1 MNNQPQTLSRS
12 QRRRNNKKKTFK
24 RIINNVARESFPQV
38 KRLIVKNGKQF
49 VPAQFRPLVG
59 AIYKGVN
66 AGIHPNLNRKGLGA
80 VVTRKVTASVRDCGD
95 DLVSCLLDP
104 FGFGKEICLPIAP
117 LVPTFKT
124 RIVNNITFY
133 AGTQGVAYLMFAP
146 CLSSNTS
153 IYYSGS
159 SYVGTTYSDDIV
171 ATGVN
176 SLSNSSLFTA
186 SQFSTDQGEGTE
198 PLSGRVVVV
207 SMEVIPLASFMLRK
221 GLMRLTISPNRSAI
235 AGLSGTDTAVWHST
249 NTYNLATMGQT
260 ESAPSLTALAAAPN
274 EVTLRPAGGSVDGN
288 VQYPWSMD
296 FQGPSSVGSA
306 NIGVFVDGATVGD
319 AFNVRIIQRIEIAGN
334 LVSSYST
341 IGAINPQAYA
351 HASSLLAEL
360 NFTKSSTLH

>member
-1 MNNQPQTLSRS
+1 MDNQKSLSRS
-12 QRRRNNKKKTFK
+12 QRRRINRKKTFK

-49 VPAQFRPLVG
+49 VPTQLRPLVSS
-59 AIYKGVN
+59 IYKGVS
-66 AGIHPNLNRKGLGA
+66 AGIAPDQRRKGA
-80 VVTRKVTASVRDCGD
+80 TSATTRKVNTSIRDCGD

-104 FGFGKEICLPIAP
+104 FGYGKEICLPIAP

-159 SYVGTTYSDDIV
+159 SYAGTTYSDDIA

-176 SLSNSSLFTA
+176 SLSNSSLFNS

-198 PLSGRVVVV
+198 PLSGRIVVV
-207 SMEVIPLASFMLRK
+207 SMEVIPLASYMLRK

-235 AGLSGTDTAVWHST
+235 AGLTGTDTAVWHST
-249 NTYNLATMGQT
+249 NTYNLATMAQP
-260 ESAPSLTALAAAPN
+260 EFAPSLTALAAAPN
-274 EVTLRPAGGSVDGN
+274 EITLRPPGGTVDGN

-296 FQGPSSVGSA
+296 FQGPTSVGSA
-306 NIGVFVDGATVGD
+306 NVGVFIDGATAGD
-319 AFNVRIIQRIEIAGN
+319 AFNVRIIQRVEFAGN

-351 HASSLLAEL
+351 QASSLLAEL
-360 NFTKSSTLH
+360 NFQQSSNLH